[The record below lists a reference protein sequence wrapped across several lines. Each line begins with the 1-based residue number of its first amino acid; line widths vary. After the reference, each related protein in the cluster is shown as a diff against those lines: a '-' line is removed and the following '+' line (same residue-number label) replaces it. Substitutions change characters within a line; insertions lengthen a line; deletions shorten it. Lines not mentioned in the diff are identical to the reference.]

1 MPTELFGVFGGRDR
15 FERLRSPEPFDVVVE
30 GESVTV
36 GVSDGA
42 FGRPQRS
49 AVHQDADGFCAV
61 FGELYPPE
69 WAESDPARWVY
80 HHYQTTGERALE
92 NLNGSYVIVL
102 EYDGEATVVTDQ
114 IRSRECFY
122 TVESAPVFGTDAV
135 NVARTVRNRTLDHDN
150 LLEYL
155 YLSVVLGEGT
165 LYEQLKRVPF
175 DGVLREEGVDRLD
188 RFVYQSE
195 SFDYAAALADRIERA
210 VDRRTDPR
218 GSTGLLLSAGFDSR
232 TLLATA
238 DVDVCYTVGESDS
251 GEVRSAKRLAAQYD
265 TPHVALA
272 PDDRY
277 LNTDPGMCRY
287 THGTKESL
295 HVHHAG
301 YESEMRTR
309 KMLHGWMFDSLLRE
323 HFVPQRTVEVMGRT
337 IPVDRLDPDVD
348 PVEFATRKMG
358 YLPEASSVH
367 DRFRAMGVV
376 DYGPESFV
384 DATIQQEF
392 ECCKRAGE
400 TPHDTANRFGVKNIP
415 SAPFRNHLIDT
426 FEEHFVAADLDLV
439 SWHLRTPP
447 EHRNTKTF
455 LEALDRIDGSLRD
468 VRPPDRPHDRFLLNQ
483 AEKFLRKK
491 VPDLEPFG
499 TPWPDRRELYQRNK
513 LDEVLF
519 DDQPWL
525 HDHSPRFKL
534 RFHDVLCW
542 LDAVE
547 QNTVT
552 PDALFD
558 RRVAPLG
565 A

>member
-1 MPTELFGVFGGRDR
+1 MPTELFGVYGGRDR
-15 FERLRSPEPFDVVVE
+15 FERLRSSEPFDAVVE
-30 GESVTV
+30 GDAVTV
-36 GVSDGA
+36 GISDRA

-49 AVHQDADGFCAV
+49 TIHRDDDGFCAV

-80 HHYQTTGERALE
+80 HHYQTTGERALAD
-92 NLNGSYVIVL
+92 LNGSYVIVL

-114 IRSRECFY
+114 LRSRECFY
-122 TVESAPVFGTDAV
+122 TAESSPVFGTDAV
-135 NVARTVRNRTLDHDN
+135 NVARTVRNRRLDHDA

-155 YLSVVLGEGT
+155 YLSVVLGTGT
-165 LYEQLKRVPF
+165 LYEELRRVPF
-175 DGVLREEGVDRLD
+175 DGVLREDGVDTLD
-188 RFVYQSE
+188 RFVYQPE
-195 SFDYAAALADRIERA
+195 DFDYAAALADRMERA
-210 VDRRTDPR
+210 IDRRTDDR
-218 GSTGLLLSAGFDSR
+218 GSTGLLLSAGYDSR
-232 TLLATA
+232 TLLSAA
-238 DVDVCYTVGESDS
+238 DVDVCYTVGENDS
-251 GEVRSAKRLAAQYD
+251 GEVRAARQLAEQYD
-265 TPHVALA
+265 TPHVALE
-272 PDDRY
+272 PDERY
-277 LNTDPGMCRY
+277 LNTDPGMCHY
-287 THGTKESL
+287 THGIKESL
-295 HVHHAG
+295 HIHHAG

-323 HFVPQRTVEVMGRT
+323 HFVPQQTVEVMDRVL
-337 IPVDRLDPDVD
+337 PLNRLDPDVN

-358 YLPEASSVH
+358 YLPEAASVH

-384 DATIQQEF
+384 DATIQREF
-392 ECCKRAGE
+392 EDCKRQGE
-400 TPHDTANRFGVKNIP
+400 TVHATANRFGVKNIP
-415 SAPFRNHLIDT
+415 SAPFRHHLVDT
-426 FEEHFVAADLDLV
+426 FEETFVAADLDLV

-447 EHRNTKTF
+447 EHRNTGTF
-455 LEALDRIDGSLRD
+455 LKALDRMDGNLRD
-468 VRPPDRPHDRFLLNQ
+468 VRPPDRPHDRFLFNQ

-491 VPDLEPFG
+491 LPGLEPFG
-499 TPWPDRRELYQRNK
+499 TPWPNRRELYDNNR
-513 LDEVLF
+513 LDDVLF
-519 DDQPWL
+519 EDQPWL
-525 HDHSPRFKL
+525 HGHSPRFKL